1 MAIPLNEFRTVT
13 ADLTTATE
21 TIYTTPANVAAT
33 IVLLAQATNV
43 NNETRNVTLSTSY
56 NNTELVKDFPISQ
69 SDAASL
75 ISGKLVLA
83 SGESLLASASA
94 NNTIKLT
101 VSVLETR

>member
-13 ADLTTATE
+13 AALTTATQ
-21 TIYTTPANVAAT
+21 TIYTTPGNVNAT

-43 NNETRNVTLSTSY
+43 NNETQNVTLSTSY
-56 NNTELVKDFPISQ
+56 NNTELVKDFAISQ
-69 SDAASL
+69 RDAASL

-83 SGESLLASASA
+83 SGESLMASASA